1 MRTRTLRHFVLM
13 TAAVASLG
21 LTVREAA
28 ADDPVLMRLSRIARG
43 EWYAP
48 APSAAAWPLPHG
60 KAIRDAA
67 RRHRISP
74 ALLAALVRAESGFDR
89 FAVSSKGA
97 MGLGQLMPRTA
108 RELGVKQVFDVEE
121 NLDGSARYL
130 ATQLRR
136 FGDARL
142 ALAAYH
148 AGPRRA
154 SRGLDRVPRSTR
166 SYIRRVL
173 RFEREYRSAGLT

>member
-1 MRTRTLRHFVLM
+1 MRTRTLRGLVLM
-13 TAAVASLG
+13 ITAGALIG
-21 LTVREAA
+21 LTAREAA
-28 ADDPVLMRLSRIARG
+28 ADDPVLARLGRIARG
-43 EWYAP
+43 QWTAAP
-48 APSAAAWPLPHG
+48 PRPAAWPLPY
-60 KAIRDAA
+60 ALEIRDAA
-67 RRHRISP
+67 RRHHVSP

-108 RELGVKQVFDVEE
+108 RELGVAQVFDVEE

-130 ATQLRR
+130 SVQLRR
-136 FGDARL
+136 FGDVRL

-148 AGPRRA
+148 AGPQRA
-154 SRGLDRVPRSTR
+154 SRGLDRLPLSTR

-173 RFEREYRSAGLT
+173 RFEREYRRAGLS

>member
-1 MRTRTLRHFVLM
+1 MLHNFVLM
-13 TAAVASLG
+13 TTAVASLG
-21 LTVREAA
+21 LTASEAA
-28 ADDPVLMRLSRIARG
+28 AEDAVLVRLGRIARG

-60 KAIRDAA
+60 RAIRDAA

-97 MGLGQLMPRTA
+97 LGLGQLMPRTA
-108 RELGVKQVFDVEE
+108 RELGVRQVFDAEE

-136 FGDARL
+136 FGDVRL

-148 AGPRRA
+148 AGPQRA

-173 RFEREYRSAGLT
+173 RFEREYRSAGLS